1 MVRKQYHRLEY
12 PSGLGYSRDG
22 ASIRETGL
30 MFEQPPTDEYVAL
43 MSTAPHDEIEI
54 EPEPYGATFEL
65 AEQILTEDEYAVIQM
80 LFGGRLSQR
89 ETGLL
94 LARQKGRATAYSK
107 TWVRK
112 LRNRALQKMR
122 EYGKVGDT
130 PQADLGDR

>member
-1 MVRKQYHRLEY
+1 
-12 PSGLGYSRDG
+12 
-22 ASIRETGL
+22 
-30 MFEQPPTDEYVAL
+30 MFEQPATDAYVA
-43 MSTAPHDEIEI
+43 MMAAAPYEEIEI

-65 AEQILTEDEYAVIQM
+65 AEEILTEEEFAVIQM

-122 EYGKVGDT
+122 KYGTVGDT
-130 PQADLGDR
+130 PQKNLGDR